1 MSVAYRNLPRVP
13 NLIAGAE
20 SRGRQAR
27 EKIRAIRFEIL
38 IAEAASQRILS
49 ANLMIDLE
57 FVVVDS
63 LLVVALR
70 EEVIVALTRI
80 ENIDRRQREQIGQLL
95 RDRTY
100 EIVRDSGV
108 GKCFAGKRITYR
120 AIIRPGTA
128 AVAITIVI
136 SKASEVAV
144 T

>member
-20 SRGRQAR
+20 SRGWQAR

-63 LLVVALR
+63 FLIVALR
-70 EEVIVALTRI
+70 EKVIVALIRI
-80 ENIDRRQREQIGQLL
+80 ENIDRGLRKEIEQLL
-95 RDRTY
+95 RN
-100 EIVRDSGV
+100 
-108 GKCFAGKRITYR
+108 R
-120 AIIRPGTA
+120 AD
-128 AVAITIVI
+128 
-136 SKASEVAV
+136 
-144 T
+144 